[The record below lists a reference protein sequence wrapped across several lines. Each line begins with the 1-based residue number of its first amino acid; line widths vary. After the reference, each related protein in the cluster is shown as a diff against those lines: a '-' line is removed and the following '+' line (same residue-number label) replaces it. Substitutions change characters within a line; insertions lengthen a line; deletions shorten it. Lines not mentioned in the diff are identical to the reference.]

1 MKITH
6 IGAKNC
12 VTGSC
17 HLIQAAE
24 VNLLVDCGIAQ
35 GHDPVLPFDQWP
47 VPPAAVD
54 YLFLTH
60 AHIDHTG
67 RVPDLI
73 DAGFAG
79 EILCTHATK
88 ALLSPMLRDAMS
100 FSDRSDTAVRAME
113 ARIDDLSWGF
123 ELYDTF
129 TLKSNITFTLKN
141 AGHILGSCFIQ
152 FSFPGGPGSAPTRVT
167 FSGDLGCRHTPILP
181 DPDLPD
187 SCDLLILES
196 TYGDRNHENRA
207 DRQAALAK
215 ALDHALSDS
224 GIVYIPAFALGRT
237 QELIYEL
244 DRINPGVPVFID
256 SPLGVEITRLYQDMD
271 DCWDKEAKTLKAA
284 GDHPIRFKHLYA
296 VERFKDHR
304 RLLDLKGPA
313 IIIAGSGMC
322 TGGRIVNHL
331 KHGLDDP
338 KNDLFFVGYQ
348 AAGTPGRA
356 ILEGR
361 TPSKAAIHGLTGYS
375 AHADQQTLAAWVAA
389 MPDPPGEIRL
399 VHGEPKAQTA
409 LAKRLNT

>member
-35 GHDPVLPFDQWP
+35 GHDSVLPFDQWP

-237 QELIYEL
+237 QELTYEL

-361 TPSKAAIHGLTGYS
+361 TPARAAIHGLSGYS
-375 AHADQQTLAAWVAA
+375 AHADQQNLCDWVAA
-389 MPDPPGEIRL
+389 MPEPPGEIRL
-399 VHGEPKAQTA
+399 VHGEVAAKSA
-409 LAKRLNT
+409 LAKRLNI

>member
-35 GHDPVLPFDQWP
+35 GHDSVLPFDQWP

-129 TLKSNITFTLKN
+129 TLKNNITFTLKN

-152 FSFPGGPGSAPTRVT
+152 FSFPGAPGSAPTRVT

-187 SCDLLILES
+187 PCDLLVLES

-215 ALDHALSDS
+215 ALDHALSDN

-237 QELIYEL
+237 QELTYEL

-256 SPLGVEITRLYQDMD
+256 SPLGIEITRLYQDMD

-361 TPSKAAIHGLTGYS
+361 TPAHAAIHGLTGYS

-389 MPDPPGEIRL
+389 MPEPPDEIRL
-399 VHGEPKAQTA
+399 VHGEPQAQIA
-409 LAKRLNT
+409 LTQRLNT

>member
-1 MKITH
+1 MIKH
-6 IGAKNC
+6 LGGENC

-17 HLIQAAE
+17 HLVRAGG
-24 VNLLVDCGIAQ
+24 VNVLVDCGIAQ
-35 GHDPVLPFDQWP
+35 GHDSVVPFDLWP
-47 VPPAAVD
+47 VPPEAID

-73 DAGFAG
+73 DAGFKG
-79 EILCTHATK
+79 EILCTHATR

-100 FSDRSDTAVRAME
+100 FSARTDAQIRTME
-113 ARIDDLSWGF
+113 ARINDLAWGF
-123 ELYDTF
+123 ELYEPF
-129 TLKSNITFTLKN
+129 TLKNNIKFTLKN
-141 AGHILGSCFIQ
+141 AGHILGSCFIE
-152 FSFPGGPGSAPTRVT
+152 FSLPRPDGTTTRVT
-167 FSGDLGCRHTPILP
+167 FSGDLGCRHTPILQDP
-181 DPDLPD
+181 DPPD
-187 SCDLLILES
+187 ACDLLILES

-207 DRQAALAK
+207 DRQAALEQ
-215 ALDHALSDS
+215 ALNRALADD

-256 SPLGVEITRLYQDMD
+256 SPLGIEITRLYQEMD
-271 DCWDKEAKTLKAA
+271 LYWNKEAKALKAA
-284 GDHPIRFKHLYA
+284 GDHPMKFDRLYS

-304 RLLDLKGPA
+304 RLLNLPGPA

-322 TGGRIVNHL
+322 TGGRIVDHL

-338 KNDLFFVGYQ
+338 RNDLFFVGYQ

-361 TPSKAAIHGLTGYS
+361 TPAKAAIHRLTGYS
-375 AHADQQTLAAWVAA
+375 AHADQQTLVAWVEA
-389 MPDPPGEIRL
+389 MPEPPGEIRL
-399 VHGEPKAQTA
+399 VHGEPAAKKA
-409 LAKRLNT
+409 LARRLNA

>member
-47 VPPAAVD
+47 VAPAAVD

-73 DAGFAG
+73 DAGFDG

-100 FSDRSDTAVRAME
+100 FSDRSDAQIRAME
-113 ARIDDLSWGF
+113 ARINELSWGF

-129 TLKSNITFTLKN
+129 TLKNNIFFTLKN
-141 AGHILGSCFIQ
+141 AGHILGSCFVQ
-152 FSFPGGPGSAPTRVT
+152 FSFPSGPGSTPTRVT

-181 DPDLPD
+181 DPDRPD
-187 SCDLLILES
+187 PCDLLVLES

-215 ALDHALSDS
+215 ALDHALSDN

-256 SPLGVEITRLYQDMD
+256 SPLGIEITRLYQDMD

-284 GDHPIRFKHLYA
+284 GNHPIKFEHLYA

-389 MPDPPGEIRL
+389 MPDPPGEIHL
-399 VHGEPKAQTA
+399 VHGEPHAQTA
-409 LAKRLNT
+409 LTQRLNT

>member
-1 MKITH
+1 
-6 IGAKNC
+6 
-12 VTGSC
+12 
-17 HLIQAAE
+17 
-24 VNLLVDCGIAQ
+24 
-35 GHDPVLPFDQWP
+35 
-47 VPPAAVD
+47 
-54 YLFLTH
+54 
-60 AHIDHTG
+60 
-67 RVPDLI
+67 
-73 DAGFAG
+73 
-79 EILCTHATK
+79 
-88 ALLSPMLRDAMS
+88 MLRDAMS

-129 TLKSNITFTLKN
+129 TLKNNITFILKN

-152 FSFPGGPGSAPTRVT
+152 FSFPGAPGSTPARVT
-167 FSGDLGCRHTPILP
+167 FSGDLGCKHTPILP

-207 DRQAALAK
+207 HRQAALAK
-215 ALDHALSDS
+215 ALDHALSDK

-256 SPLGVEITRLYQDMD
+256 SPLGIEITRLYQDMD
-271 DCWDKEAKTLKAA
+271 SCWDKEAKTLKAA

-296 VERFKDHR
+296 VERFEDHR
-304 RLLDLKGPA
+304 RLLDLNGPA

-331 KHGLDDP
+331 KHGLDSP
-338 KNDLFFVGYQ
+338 ENDLFFVGYQ

-361 TPSKAAIHGLTGYS
+361 TPSKADIHGLTGYS

-389 MPDPPGEIRL
+389 MPVPPGEIRL
-399 VHGEPKAQTA
+399 VHGEVAAKSA
-409 LAKRLNT
+409 LAQRLNI

>member
-17 HLIQAAE
+17 HLVRTQKTHPEAGG
-24 VNLLVDCGIAQ
+24 VNLLVDRGIAQ
-35 GHDPVLPFDQWP
+35 GRDPMLPFDQWP
-47 VPPAAVD
+47 VAPSAID

-73 DAGFAG
+73 DAGFSG
-79 EILCTHATK
+79 EIICTHATR
-88 ALLSPMLRDAMS
+88 ALLTPMLRDAMS
-100 FSDRSDTAVRAME
+100 FSDRADDHIRRLE
-113 ARIDDLSWGF
+113 ARIDELAWGF
-123 ELYDTF
+123 ELYDLF
-129 TLKSNITFTLKN
+129 SLKNGITFTLKN

-152 FSFPGGPGSAPTRVT
+152 FAFPDPRHPDGPAFRVT
-167 FSGDLGCRHTPILP
+167 FSGDLGCAHTPILP
-181 DPDLPD
+181 DPDPPD

-196 TYGDRNHENRA
+196 TYGDRNHEDRA
-207 DRQAALAK
+207 DRQAALAR

-256 SPLGVEITRLYQDMD
+256 SPLGIEITRLYQDMD
-271 DCWDKEAKTLKAA
+271 DCWDREAKTLKAA
-284 GDHPIRFKHLYA
+284 GDHPIKFEHLYA
-296 VERFKDHR
+296 AERFKDHR

-322 TGGRIVNHL
+322 TGGRIVSHL

-338 KNDLFFVGYQ
+338 KNDLFFVQ
-348 AAGTPGRA
+348 MVTTMIPGGCT
-356 ILEGR
+356 ILE
-361 TPSKAAIHGLTGYS
+361 KADTNTNGTETKLDSLLREKGLWEN
-375 AHADQQTLAAWVAA
+375 APIQ
-389 MPDPPGEIRL
+389 
-399 VHGEPKAQTA
+399 
-409 LAKRLNT
+409 